1 MANKNLATIPSS
13 STRKSWTIIRPL
25 EQSGDT
31 LRIDM
36 MLTLNPILLLTSSQ
50 MTAPQRE
57 NKVAGEIH
65 VFLRALEMI
74 QETELGKAL
83 GQQMVNPLTL
93 RSRRKNKKR
102 LTN

>member
-1 MANKNLATIPSS
+1 M
-13 STRKSWTIIRPL
+13 IRPL

-50 MTAPQRE
+50 MTALQRE
-57 NKVAGEIH
+57 NKVAEEIH
-65 VFLRALEMI
+65 VFSRALEMI

-83 GQQMVNPLTL
+83 GQQMPNPLIL
-93 RSRRKNKKR
+93 RSR
-102 LTN
+102 